1 MESVRGDFFLEE
13 YFLQEYVN
21 MMCSFLEKSFEK
33 VEVYIEKSLEKV
45 VGHQKSP
52 LKNMNFKV
60 YV

>member
-1 MESVRGDFFLEE
+1 
-13 YFLQEYVN
+13 